1 MNKNL
6 KEFLPLGSVVLLA
19 GGEEKLMIIGHKQI
33 EIETKREFD
42 YSAVLFPD
50 GYKDELAL
58 YHFNREEI
66 VYIFQTGFFDN

>member
-1 MNKNL
+1 ML

-19 GGEEKLMIIGHKQI
+19 GGEERLMIIGHKQI

-50 GYKDELAL
+50 GYKNDQRL
-58 YHFNREEI
+58 YYFNREEI
-66 VYIFQTGFFDN
+66 VYIFQMGFFDN

>member
-33 EIETKREFD
+33 EIETKPEFD

-66 VYIFQTGFFDN
+66 VCIFQMGFFDN